1 MIAPKRTRE
10 DEHRKAEDG
19 LHGKPASTVVD
30 RQALL
35 EELNHDLAGEWRGA
49 YTGRSKPSASNEFTD
64 RLADFAESAK
74 AAGLRYVSDTV
85 PGIARMGTNKGF
97 HYIGTD
103 GKRIGQVDVLRRIKT
118 LAIPPAWTKV
128 WICAD
133 LDGHLQAV
141 GRDAK
146 GRKQYRYHARWRV
159 LRNLAKYDR
168 MIAFGHA
175 LPRIRD
181 RLKRDLALP
190 GLPRQ
195 KVLATVV
202 HLLETTLIRVG
213 NEEYVRQNGSFGLT
227 TMRGHHVNVSGAAIR
242 FRFRGKSGVQHR
254 IDVNNKRLARI
265 VKQCQ
270 DLPGQEL
277 FQYLDADGACHTID
291 SADVNQYLQRISGQA
306 FTAKD
311 FRTFVGTVLA
321 ARALRE
327 FEAFDSQ
334 TQAKHNVMRAI
345 EFVAKRL
352 GNTRTVCRKSYIHPA
367 IINAY
372 LGGSLV
378 YTLRQRAEKEL
389 ELSLHKLKPEEAAVL
404 AFLQQWLKRETELGC
419 PESERRC

>member
-1 MIAPKRTRE
+1 MIAPKRTQE
-10 DEHRKAEDG
+10 DEHRKTEDG
-19 LHGKPASTVVD
+19 MRGKPASTVVD

-49 YTGRSKPSASNEFTD
+49 CTVRSKPLASNEFAD
-64 RLADFAESAK
+64 RLADSAESANV
-74 AAGLRYVSDTV
+74 AGLRYVSDTV
-85 PGIARMGTNKGF
+85 PGIARMRTKKGF

-103 GKRIGQVDVLRRIKT
+103 GKRIGQGDVLGRIKT

-133 LDGHLQAV
+133 IDGHLQAV

-159 LRNLAKYDR
+159 LRNETKYDR
-168 MIAFGHA
+168 MIAFGYA
-175 LPRIRD
+175 LPRIREG
-181 RLKRDLALP
+181 LERDLALP

-202 HLLETTLIRVG
+202 SLLESTLIRVG
-213 NEEYVRQNGSFGLT
+213 NEESARQDGSFGLT
-227 TMRGHHVNVSGAAIR
+227 TMRGRHVAVSGAAIR
-242 FRFRGKSGVQHR
+242 FRFRGKSGVQHI
-254 IDVNNKRLARI
+254 IDVSNKRLARI

-277 FQYLDADGACHTID
+277 FQYLDADGECHTID

-352 GNTRTVCRKSYIHPA
+352 GNTKTVCRKCYIHPA
-367 IINAY
+367 VIDAY
-372 LGGSLV
+372 LAGSLV
-378 YTLRQRAEKEL
+378 HTLRQRAEKEL
-389 ELSLHKLKPEEAAVL
+389 TLSLHQLKPEEAAVL
-404 AFLQQWLKRETELGC
+404 AFLQQWLKREAEMRN
-419 PESERRC
+419 SDS